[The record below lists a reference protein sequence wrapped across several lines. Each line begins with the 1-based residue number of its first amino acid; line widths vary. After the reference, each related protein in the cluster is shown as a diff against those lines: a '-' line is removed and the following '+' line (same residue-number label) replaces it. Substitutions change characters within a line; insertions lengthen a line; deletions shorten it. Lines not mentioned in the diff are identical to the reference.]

1 LSKNIWINLA
11 LCAGI
16 CTAPVLANPKNG
28 AAAGYALGDKLKPN
42 PTQSV
47 KSTQFRSIRW
57 EDLAPPDWDPLAPL
71 RELNL
76 GLLKDSD
83 PKAMEAMDKLMQLRN
98 NAPLVPAMQGQ
109 LVRLSG
115 FMVPVTKVKQDVTE
129 FLLVPYFGACI
140 HTPPPPSNMVLFIT
154 PDKPYKGGVAM
165 ETVTIAGTLKIDRTE
180 SPWGNAGY
188 RISGAQVEKYVAP
201 ASSK

>member
-1 LSKNIWINLA
+1 LNVRQLRNLA
-11 LCAGI
+11 VAAAMLAG
-16 CTAPVLANPKNG
+16 PVLANPKS
-28 AAAGYALGDKLKPN
+28 GYALGDKLKPSAN
-42 PTQSV
+42 
-47 KSTQFRSIRW
+47 KSEQYRPIRW
-57 EDLAPPDWDPLAPL
+57 EDLAPPDWDPMAPL

-109 LVRLSG
+109 LVR

-140 HTPPPPSNMVLFIT
+140 HTPPPPSNMVLFVT

-165 ETVTIAGTLKIDRTE
+165 DTVTIAGSLKIDRTD
-180 SPWGNAGY
+180 SPWGSAGY
-188 RISGAQVEKYVAP
+188 RINGAVVEKYVAP
-201 ASSK
+201 TSSK